1 MKKKQLCRFFPLEIT
16 EEYLRETTAELRK
29 QAPACPALTFADVGR
44 YAVIFT
50 ADWFG
55 SWSEMERYANR
66 VRRVLD
72 VLEEF
77 EEESKNPAEDIP
89 L

>member
-1 MKKKQLCRFFPLEIT
+1 MVMKKKQIYRFFPLEIT

-29 QAPACPALTFADVGR
+29 QAPDCPELTFADVGR
-44 YAVIFT
+44 YAIVFS

-72 VLEEF
+72 LLDEF
-77 EEESKNPAEDIP
+77 EEKNPSADVP

>member
-1 MKKKQLCRFFPLEIT
+1 MKKKQPYRFFPIEIT

-29 QAPACPALTFADVGR
+29 QAPDCPTLTFADVGR

-55 SWSEMERYANR
+55 SWSEMEAYANR

-72 VLEEF
+72 LLEEF
-77 EEESKNPAEDIP
+77 EEGSKNPTEGIP

>member
-1 MKKKQLCRFFPLEIT
+1 MKKRPYRFFPIEIT
-16 EEYLRETTAELRK
+16 EAYLREITEELRK
-29 QAPACPALTFADVGR
+29 QAPDCPALTFADVGR
-44 YAVIFT
+44 YAVVFA

-55 SWSEMERYANR
+55 SWSEMERYTNR

-72 VLEEF
+72 LLEEF
-77 EEESKNPAEDIP
+77 EEESKNPSAEIP

>member
-1 MKKKQLCRFFPLEIT
+1 MVEVTEDYLSTTT
-16 EEYLRETTAELRK
+16 EEIRK
-29 QAPACPALTFADVGR
+29 QVPDFPALTFADVGR

-55 SWSEMERYANR
+55 SWSEMERYTNR
-66 VRRVLD
+66 IRRVLD
-72 VLEEF
+72 LLEEF
-77 EEESKNPAEDIP
+77 EEKNPSADIP

>member
-1 MKKKQLCRFFPLEIT
+1 MEVT
-16 EEYLRETTAELRK
+16 EEYLADTTAELRK
-29 QAPACPALTFADVGR
+29 QAPDCPALKFADVGR
-44 YAVIFT
+44 YAVIFA

-72 VLEEF
+72 LLEEF
-77 EEESKNPAEDIP
+77 EEESQTSSAEIP

>member
-1 MKKKQLCRFFPLEIT
+1 MKKQPYRFFPTEVT
-16 EEYLRETTAELRK
+16 EEYLADVTIELRK
-29 QAPACPALTFADVGR
+29 QAPDCPALTFADVGR
-44 YAVIFT
+44 YAVIFS

-72 VLEEF
+72 LLEEF
-77 EEESKNPAEDIP
+77 EEGSKNPSVDTP

>member
-1 MKKKQLCRFFPLEIT
+1 MKKKQPYRFFPMEIT

-29 QAPACPALTFADVGR
+29 HAPDCPALTFADVGR
-44 YAVIFT
+44 YAVVFS

-72 VLEEF
+72 LLEEF
-77 EEESKNPAEDIP
+77 EEESKNPLDIP